1 MKFSLFEC
9 GLFTDTKRCQRFF
22 LHGLLFICRLGDAI
36 IMVPWTLYERFGDKK
51 VLEDN
56 YEAMLK
62 WFTYAQK
69 SAAGDKKGNA
79 RYIWDTKFHYGD
91 WMFPSFM
98 KTESNPM
105 RTAEVTKD
113 LVVTAFLA
121 HSAELLADIS
131 EVLGKSG
138 ADCRDYAKKS
148 SQPSPNIL

>member
-1 MKFSLFEC
+1 MDYSPTPKDAKDSS
-9 GLFTDTKRCQRFF
+9 FT
-22 LHGLLFICRLGDAI
+22 GSYSSAGWGDAI